1 VIDDPMWGRV
11 QIWMLVRSVFER
23 AGELFRDGERLRDAA
38 LAGEPAPAP
47 PPLYGKRRAVL
58 RESLSMADAA
68 LTAYV
73 GGRQRYQCLVALV
86 AFLDERER
94 IALGGLAEGWGL
106 PPHQRELLDIDDGG
120 DRFFDELADASA
132 RRDTHGLVLEI
143 FLFCLRSGF
152 VGRHRDHRFQ
162 LDQTVAELT
171 ERVRRDQPVPV
182 AAVTAA
188 PAARRPRLALIG
200 FPVRTYVVAGGLVA
214 LLFAGLHLVS
224 HREVV
229 HSDLAVDCH
238 YGEAVAGGAP

>member
-11 QIWMLVRSVFER
+11 QIWMLVRSVLER
-23 AGELFRDGERLRDAA
+23 AGELFRDGERLRDLA

-47 PPLYGKRRAVL
+47 PALYGKRRAAL

-73 GGRQRYQCLVALV
+73 GGRQRYQCLVALL
-86 AFLDERER
+86 AYLDERER
-94 IALGGLAEGWGL
+94 VALGGLADGWGL
-106 PPHQRELLDIDDGG
+106 APHQRELLDIDDGG

-152 VGRHRDHRFQ
+152 VGRLRDHRFQ
-162 LDQTVAELT
+162 LGATIAELT
-171 ERVRRDQPVPV
+171 ERVRRDQPLRAEP
-182 AAVTAA
+182 AVVGTAG
-188 PAARRPRLALIG
+188 RRPRVALVG
-200 FPVRTYVVAGGLVA
+200 FPARYYLVAGSVIA
-214 LLFAGLHLVS
+214 LLFAALRLVS

-229 HSDLAVDCH
+229 HSDLAADCH
-238 YGEAVAGGAP
+238 HGEVVAGGPR

>member
-11 QIWMLVRSVFER
+11 QIWMLVRAVFER

-38 LAGEPAPAP
+38 LAGEPQPAP
-47 PPLYGKRRAVL
+47 PALYGKRRAAL

-73 GGRQRYQCLVALV
+73 GGRQRYQCLVALL
-86 AFLDERER
+86 AYLDERER
-94 IALGGLAEGWGL
+94 IALGALAEGWGL
-106 PPHQRELLDIDDGG
+106 APHQRDLLDIDDGG

-162 LDQTVAELT
+162 LDRTVAELT
-171 ERVRRDQPVPV
+171 ERVRRDQPLRVEP
-182 AAVTAA
+182 AAEVV
-188 PAARRPRLALIG
+188 AARRPRLALVG
-200 FPVRTYVVAGGLVA
+200 FPARYYVIAGGLVVG
-214 LLFAGLHLVS
+214 LFAALHLVS

-229 HSDLAVDCH
+229 HSDLAEDCH
-238 YGEAVAGGAP
+238 YGEAVAGGPP